1 VNPSLAWLGL
11 PDDADER
18 DIKRA
23 YAARLKTVRPDEDPA
38 GFQLL
43 REHYEQA
50 LAWCA
55 HRMRMAEAEAVPA
68 MSDNAE
74 ADHGGEETWHTEEH
88 DADERDTRI
97 ARPPRVVPPIAA
109 DEDVVR
115 TILRTVPPAAHT
127 EPPVRPARMPP
138 PVPEGSPKIPPI
150 TAPDP
155 QSFVTAYIPQAIKL
169 SPPQLEGWL
178 HSREDLWSLNFKS
191 RAGQLL
197 LQSLFR
203 EPQAIGALN
212 LDATLRFFGLDHAQ
226 SGIDPLQL
234 HRLRSHMQER
244 HELLLKHKAEVLPW
258 GINAAAFDLDTF
270 LAWCSEHA
278 EEGERNAMAAKLYVQ
293 PALNAAAVRERIA
306 PALLQ
311 RLSSGRYPLPQEI
324 ATLLLQYFN
333 VGSVAQRE
341 KIDISDLPARL
352 HMRWLML
359 PKNIGKLAKQTRE
372 PSEAHDPGAAKRRLR
387 TVTRPFQ
394 WWRILLICL
403 VPRLPMRL
411 GMFLWRFC
419 GGVPQRLDGIS
430 DTRTARWWIGAAT
443 RQRMTAPRWFIT
455 AWRGLVVTALAG
467 ILSLYLHLFDPPYP
481 PRDAWLP
488 VTLAGIGSLL
498 CLGYLTLVSVMLWQ
512 CQPEQPASHP
522 RITWRLCFVP
532 LLCLIG
538 GSIFVVTYSLS
549 SHPHVDPADAYS
561 RAIMYSQFVLIP
573 TLWFAYMRFR
583 VRNAERKSWSMPS
596 NLVFGYFFLMALVGL
611 FAIPLLSAIVALG
624 FWLADLLKQNKKRK
638 EALRAKAA

>member
-11 PDDADER
+11 RADADER
-18 DIKRA
+18 DVKRA

-55 HRMRMAEAEAVPA
+55 HRARMAEAEAVA
-68 MSDNAE
+68 ATSDDVETDGGSEE
-74 ADHGGEETWHTEEH
+74 AWHAEEH
-88 DADERDTRI
+88 DADDEDARI
-97 ARPPRVVPPIAA
+97 VRPPRAVPPVAA
-109 DEDVVR
+109 SEDIVH
-115 TILRTVPPAAHT
+115 TIRRTVPPAPHT

-138 PVPEGSPKIPPI
+138 PVPGGSPKIPPI

-155 QSFVTAYIPQAIKL
+155 QSFVAAYIPQAIKL
-169 SPPQLEGWL
+169 SPPQLESWL

-191 RAGQLL
+191 RAGQQL

-212 LDATLRFFGLDHAQ
+212 LDATLKFFGLDHAQ

-234 HRLRSHMQER
+234 HRLRGHMQER
-244 HELLLKHKAEVLPW
+244 HELLLKHKAEVQPW
-258 GINAAAFDLDTF
+258 GIDPATFDLDTF

-293 PALNAAAVRERIA
+293 PALNVAALRERVA

-311 RLSSGRYPLPQEI
+311 RLTSGRYPLPQDI

-333 VGSVAQRE
+333 VASVAQRE

-359 PKNIGKLAKQTRE
+359 PKNIGKLAKQTRA
-372 PSEAHDPGAAKRRLR
+372 PSETHDPSAAKRRLR
-387 TVTRPFQ
+387 SVTKPFQ
-394 WWRILLICL
+394 WWRVLLICL
-403 VPRLPMRL
+403 VPRLPMHL

-443 RQRMTAPRWFIT
+443 RQRMTAQRWLIT
-455 AWRGLVVTALAG
+455 AWRGLVLTVLAG
-467 ILSLYLHLFDPPYP
+467 ALSLYLYLFDPPYTP
-481 PRDAWLP
+481 GDAWLP
-488 VTLAGIGSLL
+488 VSLAGIGSLFCL
-498 CLGYLTLVSVMLWQ
+498 CYLGFISITLWQ
-512 CQPEQPASHP
+512 CRPQQPEP
-522 RITWRLCFVP
+522 RLHAAWRQGFIP
-532 LLCLIG
+532 LLCVIG
-538 GSIFVVTYSLS
+538 AAIFFVNSAQI
-549 SHPHVDPADAYS
+549 HDGDIAPAV
-561 RAIMYSQFVLIP
+561 MHSQFVLLP
-573 TLWFAYMRFR
+573 AVWFAYMRFR
-583 VRNAERKSWSMPS
+583 TRSAEGAAWSLPRNAG
-596 NLVFGYFFLMALVGL
+596 VGYFLLIALAGL
-611 FAIPLLSAIVALG
+611 FMVPLLSAVVTLG
-624 FWLADLLKQNKKRK
+624 FWLADLIKQNKKRK
-638 EALRAKAA
+638 EALREKAA